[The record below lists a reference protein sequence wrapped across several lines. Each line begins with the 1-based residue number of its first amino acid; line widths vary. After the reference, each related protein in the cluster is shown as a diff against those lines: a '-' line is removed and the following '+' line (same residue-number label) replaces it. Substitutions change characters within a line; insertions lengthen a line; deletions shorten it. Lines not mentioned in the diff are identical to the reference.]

1 MISNQIISNCIR
13 EASELSKVKFTVIDT
28 IGSVVAN
35 TGNGIFANKETID
48 SFLSS
53 EALIQEC
60 QNCYYIKIF
69 DEEDPA
75 YILIANG
82 GSEALLVGK
91 LVAAQL
97 KNLIIAYKERIDRNS
112 FFQNLLLDNLLL
124 VDMYNKAKKL
134 HINSNEKR
142 CVLVIEPFGKRDD
155 NLMEVVKELFYSQ
168 NGDYVTAVDE
178 EHIVIIKSLE
188 NEKADNI
195 EETAKMVVDMAS
207 AEAMQS
213 VRIAYGNV
221 VDDIRGVSKSYK
233 EAMLSLDV
241 GKIFYI
247 EKAIIAYNSL
257 GIGRLI
263 YQLPINLCQLYVKEI
278 FGEEI
283 PEEIDDD
290 MLNTVNKFF
299 ENNLNVS
306 ETSRQLCMHR
316 NTLLYRIEKVQ
327 KATGL
332 DIRVFDDALALKIAL
347 MVVNYIR
354 FIENKEV

>member
-13 EASELSKVKFTVIDT
+13 EAYELSKIDFTVVDSV
-28 IGSVVAN
+28 GSIVAAS
-35 TGNGIFANKETID
+35 GNRISVDKEMLS
-48 SFLSS
+48 SFNSS
-53 EALIQEC
+53 EAVTQEC
-60 QNCYYIKIF
+60 QNCSYIKIF
-69 DEEDPA
+69 DEDDLA
-75 YILIANG
+75 YTLITNG
-82 GSEALLVGK
+82 GNDRLLVGK
-91 LVAAQL
+91 LVASQI
-97 KNLIIAYKERIDRNS
+97 KSLIIAYKEKIDRNS

-124 VDMYNKAKKL
+124 VDMYNRAKRL

-142 CVLVIEPFGKRDD
+142 CVLVIEPFGKREE
-155 NLMEVVKELFYSQ
+155 NLLEIVKELFYTQ

-178 EHIVIIKSLE
+178 DRIVIIKSIN
-188 NEKADNI
+188 NETETIID
-195 EETAKMVVDMAS
+195 ETARMLVDMAS
-207 AEAMQS
+207 SEAMQS
-213 VRIAYGNV
+213 VRVAYGNI
-221 VDDIRGVSKSYK
+221 VDDIRGISKSYK
-233 EAMLSLDV
+233 EAMLALDV

-247 EKAIIAYNSL
+247 EKSIIAYNSL

-263 YQLPINLCQLYVKEI
+263 YQLPINLCQLFVKEI

-283 PEEIDDD
+283 PEEIDED

-354 FIENKEV
+354 FIESKEI